1 MDLSQFA
8 VDGLVVVAV
17 FIIMNLIGKP
27 LVEVFLKPDA
37 PSHDV
42 VVRGIAVLLGVIGIY
57 LDHGFPATADGH
69 ALLLLT
75 VGGILSGAS
84 AIGVYHVT
92 QSGSASPTPL
102 AGTFTVSEGVTPPI
116 DYAALAAALEPVM
129 ARFVPGLVAPATAA
143 PEHIILPA
151 SATLPPAVAPQSPAP
166 EPAAPAAPP
175 APPA

>member
-8 VDGLVVVAV
+8 VDSLVVVAV

-27 LVEVFLKPDA
+27 LIELFLKPDA

-42 VVRGIAVLLGVIGIY
+42 VVRGVAVLLGVIGIY
-57 LDHGFPATADGH
+57 LDHGFPLTTDGH
-69 ALLLLT
+69 AWLLLT

-92 QSGSASPTPL
+92 QSGAASTTPEPPTATDIATALTAVL
-102 AGTFTVSEGVTPPI
+102 APV
-116 DYAALAAALEPVM
+116 LARLAPV
-129 ARFVPGLVAPATAA
+129 AA

-151 SATLPPAVAPQSPAP
+151 SATLPPAVAPPSPAP

-175 APPA
+175 A